1 MIALGLPYGVVWNV
15 KSNLMYSVKI
25 KDKDALIDAILK
37 CITKRAY
44 NGADYYTCRKG
55 FVQDT
60 ASIIDRWTD
69 DGYAEEPTAITSGD
83 GIAIIKQGTRY
94 FVMDGARRNTLNDN
108 FGLGFAD
115 VKDACLAYAKSC
127 ELQKPWTMILL
138 ISKSSSGSTRTKRL
152 RNT

>member
-1 MIALGLPYGVVWNV
+1 
-15 KSNLMYSVKI
+15 MYE
-25 KDKDALIDAILK
+25 
-37 CITKRAY
+37 R
-44 NGADYYTCRKG
+44 
-55 FVQDT
+55 
-60 ASIIDRWTD
+60 SIIDRWTD

-127 ELQKPWTMILL
+127 ELQKTVDHDPSYVVLGFVLSAALCFEIVY
-138 ISKSSSGSTRTKRL
+138 IDIKFGEK
-152 RNT
+152 